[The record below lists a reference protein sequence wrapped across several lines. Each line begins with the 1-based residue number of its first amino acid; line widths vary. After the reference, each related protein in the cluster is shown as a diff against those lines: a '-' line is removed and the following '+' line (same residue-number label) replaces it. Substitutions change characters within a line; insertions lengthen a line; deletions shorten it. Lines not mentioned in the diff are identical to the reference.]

1 MNTDWQVI
9 KNISRLHVSYGIFVG
24 EGKWYMIYIFWN
36 SVTLNFVW
44 LSRYYF
50 AGKYY
55 TFEKLLAFLV
65 KLLCLLGFV
74 EPTGPNS
81 SLANISL
88 LVEIWLC
95 SNFYHSQEKGDY
107 LVRIIT
113 SFRKLPKSFQKPR
126 YIFIFLLPNYCIEK
140 PPSFTNILSRN

>member
-1 MNTDWQVI
+1 MVHDLYILKFCDFEFCLIIQVLLCWQV
-9 KNISRLHVSYGIFVG
+9 LY
-24 EGKWYMIYIFWN
+24 
-36 SVTLNFVW
+36 
-44 LSRYYF
+44 
-50 AGKYY
+50 
-55 TFEKLLAFLV
+55 FEKLLAFLV